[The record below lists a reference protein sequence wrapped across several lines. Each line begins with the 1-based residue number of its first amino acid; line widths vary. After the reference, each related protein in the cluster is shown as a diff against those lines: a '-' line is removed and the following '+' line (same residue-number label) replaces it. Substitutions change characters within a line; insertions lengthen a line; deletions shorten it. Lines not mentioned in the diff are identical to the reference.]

1 MATWQ
6 NLRIQ
11 ISSLFVDFAWSS
23 SDPLHSPGSNVHRAS
38 RILELSCA
46 VPFERGE

>member
-11 ISSLFVDFAWSS
+11 INSLFGDFAWSS
-23 SDPLHSPGSNVHRAS
+23 SDSLHSPGSSVHRAS
-38 RILELSCA
+38 RIFELSCA
-46 VPFERGE
+46 VPFERGK